1 MPRYLALALI
11 VTCVSTTAE
20 AQRRQQRREDPPEG
34 EAEEIAEAPTLEDLD
49 TIAPRLQSQ
58 NPDEVREAIDLLS
71 IIDHPAVIP
80 HLEQLL
86 RAGQP
91 DAITDR
97 ALEALGALGHP
108 GAVDILSAFTH
119 HRRAG
124 ARRRAYQS
132 LAAIQD
138 RRVRELLETGLSDS
152 DRSIRGQVAL
162 SLGETNARQS
172 LDLLFRAF
180 ERGVVEAAIAIG
192 KLGDRTHV
200 NRYSTHLGQK
210 PLAIMLSGYG
220 EFLRR
225 RDVPIEVKTE
235 IVSSLGEVS
244 GPMVRRFL
252 QEFLATFP
260 ERDRSALRRH
270 TEETIRRIPQTA
282 TGVRLGPGGEVPQST
297 TPTGQQPTGGGQ

>member
-1 MPRYLALALI
+1 MSRYLALALI
-11 VTCVSTTAE
+11 VTSVSSTAE
-20 AQRRQQRREDPPEG
+20 AQRRQQRNDPPEG
-34 EAEEIAEAPTLEDLD
+34 EAEAIAEAPTLDDLD
-49 TIAPRLQSQ
+49 TIAARLQSP

-80 HLEQLL
+80 HLEALL

-97 ALEALGALGHP
+97 ALEALGALGHA
-108 GAVDILSAFTH
+108 GAVDILAAFTH

-162 SLGETNARQS
+162 SLGETNARPS

-180 ERGVVEAAIAIG
+180 ERGVIEAAIAIG

-200 NRYSTHLGQK
+200 NRYNEHLGQK

-225 RDVPIEVKTE
+225 RDVPVEVKTE
-235 IVSSLGEVS
+235 IVGSLGEVS

-252 QEFLATFP
+252 QEYLGTFA
-260 ERDRSALRRH
+260 ERDRSPLRRH
-270 TEETIRRIPQTA
+270 VEETIRRIPQTA
-282 TGVRLGPGGEVPQST
+282 TGVRLGPGGEAPPST
-297 TPTGQQPTGGGQ
+297 TPTGATPPTGGAQ